1 MYILEIHLIFLVILF
16 ILFVSCKNENNR
28 LADQNGSTAGYF
40 GEKIDTIGM
49 ISYENLLKQM
59 ATSDSVEA
67 KVYGKVS
74 AVCQTKGCW
83 MNIISDSDTTKT
95 EMFVE
100 FLDYG
105 FFMPKDI
112 AGKEVVMK
120 GKAYVEETSVED
132 LKHFAEDE
140 GLTEAEIAKITEPKV
155 ELKFMASGVMIKP

>member
-1 MYILEIHLIFLVILF
+1 MKFVFYSLLAICVIF
-16 ILFVSCKNENNR
+16 SCKNENKVV
-28 LADQNGSTAGYF
+28 STPT
-40 GEKIDTIGM
+40 GEKIYGDSINAAGA
-49 ISYENLLKQM
+49 INM
-59 ATSDSVEA
+59 AEMVTKMGTLDSLA
-67 KVYGKVS
+67 CKVTATPV
-74 AVCQTKGCW
+74 AVCQNKGCW
-83 MNIISDSDTTKT
+83 MQVTTNGITDTMMVNFK
-95 EMFVE
+95 
-100 FLDYG
+100 DYG